1 MNMPEWRRILC
12 VMVVMA
18 MVFLVMYPLVY
29 LILPES
35 WARLADLPRDFSLIL
50 LLEGVVVPLAA
61 LGLYFRARKR
71 ALSAPCVPRDRVSR
85 MGCGSGGT

>member
-1 MNMPEWRRILC
+1 MPEWRRYGARTLC

-18 MVFLVMYPLVY
+18 VVFLVMYPLVY

-50 LLEGVVVPLAA
+50 LFDGVVVPLAA

-71 ALSAPCVPRDRVSR
+71 ALSVPCVTRDRESR
-85 MGCGSGGT
+85 IG